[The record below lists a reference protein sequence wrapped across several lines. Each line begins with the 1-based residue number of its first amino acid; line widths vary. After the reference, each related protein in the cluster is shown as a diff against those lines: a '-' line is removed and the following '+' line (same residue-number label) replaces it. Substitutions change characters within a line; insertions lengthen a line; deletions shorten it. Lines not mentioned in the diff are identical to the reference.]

1 MGDKLISAM
10 NFVARMNDFSATAR
24 KYEIP
29 HSTLLQEAF
38 AYPKFKSGSDISMT
52 SANKE
57 CSVSQY
63 SQRVRNRLLWNT
75 VCGPVRGHK

>member
-10 NFVARMNDFSATAR
+10 NFVARMNDFSAAAR

-29 HSTLLQEAF
+29 HSTLQEALF

-57 CSVSQY
+57 CSVS
-63 SQRVRNRLLWNT
+63 SQRVRNLLLWNTT
-75 VCGPVRGHK
+75 VCGPVRGA